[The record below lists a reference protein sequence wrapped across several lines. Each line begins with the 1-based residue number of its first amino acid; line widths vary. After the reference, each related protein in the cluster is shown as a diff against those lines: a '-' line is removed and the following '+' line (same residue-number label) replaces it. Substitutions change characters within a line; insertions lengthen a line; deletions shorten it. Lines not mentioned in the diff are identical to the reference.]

1 MPRPRILL
9 LGGNGYLG
17 PHVVRELERDCDLRV
32 TDVVPVS
39 GPHETM
45 QVDAGDYRQVRAAAE
60 GTDAIVNCSVSR
72 RDRRGAF
79 DVNTRGTWNALR
91 AAVEVGH
98 RRFVNTGPRFTL
110 AGPRYL
116 TWDFG
121 IVEEIPPHP
130 GTGLYALSKSLG
142 QEICRLFSEQH
153 PIHVLTLIF
162 SRFCEPHP
170 ADGPASPDEPVRRH
184 LPGRGRRG
192 PLRPRGRS
200 RGAAVEV
207 RGVLHHRGPAA
218 GPGAGRQGPAP
229 SRVGTAGRPG
239 GVLAGKAGRLR
250 VRRKLSL
257 PEGRRGGRLCR
268 SPDGQCACH
277 LRLGR

>member
-1 MPRPRILL
+1 MPGRPRILL

-17 PHVVRELERDCDLRV
+17 PPVVRELERDCDLRV

-72 RDRRGAF
+72 RDRRAAF

-91 AAVEVGH
+91 AAVEAGH

-110 AGPRYL
+110 AGPRFL
-116 TWDFG
+116 SWDFG
-121 IVEEIPPHP
+121 IVEEISPHP

-170 ADGPASPDEPVRRH
+170 AGGPQARMNPFAVTFPDAA
-184 LPGRGRRG
+184 
-192 PLRPRGRS
+192 
-200 RGAAVEV
+200 AAVRCALEADLEALPSKCEAFFITADLPQDQV
-207 RGVLHHRGPAA
+207 R
-218 GPGAGRQGPAP
+218 
-229 SRVGTAGRPG
+229 
-239 GVLAGKAGRLR
+239 AGKARRLLGWEPR
-250 VRRKLSL
+250 DSLEGYWRDRRS
-257 PEGRRGGRLCR
+257 G
-268 SPDGQCACH
+268 
-277 LRLGR
+277 

>member
-1 MPRPRILL
+1 
-9 LGGNGYLG
+9 
-17 PHVVRELERDCDLRV
+17 
-32 TDVVPVS
+32 
-39 GPHETM
+39 M
-45 QVDAGDYRQVRAAAE
+45 QVDAADYRQVRAAAE

-91 AAVEVGH
+91 AAVEAGH

-116 TWDFG
+116 DRDFG

-142 QEICRLFSEQH
+142 HEICRLFSEQH
-153 PIHVLTLIF
+153 PIHLLTLIF

-170 ADGPASPDEPVRRH
+170 AGAPQARMNPFARH

-192 PLRPRGRS
+192 PLRPQGRS
-200 RGAAVEV
+200 RGAAVEM

-218 GPGAGRQGPAP
+218 GPGTGRQGPAP
-229 SRVGTAGRPG
+229 SRVGAAGRPG
-239 GVLAGKAGRLR
+239 GVLAGKAGKLTLR
-250 VRRKLSL
+250 GRPRARGSILLSWRSFRRGSAGCVAALSCAGARPWASL
-257 PEGRRGGRLCR
+257 PGARRCPGIL
-268 SPDGQCACH
+268 SPRRASGCAGVRVNP
-277 LRLGR
+277 LWPWA